1 MGLVE
6 FLRDCGAE
14 NCSYHNGFFFYQL
27 LSWEEK
33 IKKILFSKEIT
44 ESMKTERSHKRPCIP

>member
-14 NCSYHNGFFFYQL
+14 NCSYHNGFFYQL

>member
-6 FLRDCGAE
+6 FLRVCGAG
-14 NCSYHNGFFFYQL
+14 NCSYHNVFFFYQL

-44 ESMKTERSHKRPCIP
+44 ESRKHWEIT

>member
-1 MGLVE
+1 MDLVE
-6 FLRDCGAE
+6 FLRDCGAG
-14 NCSYHNGFFFYQL
+14 NCSYHNVFFYQL

-44 ESMKTERSHKRPCIP
+44 ESRKTGGSHKRPCIP